1 MGKNVIVFPHR
12 KGTTDSAKAAS
23 RGSRIIVRVGKQRYE
38 LDITCQA
45 SVLPPEPKPTSRLIE
60 TKFLRLGKPAALGDQ
75 IDGWRVCWVG
85 GWDRGKVF
93 FVVMVSRSL
102 HVTKSK

>member
-1 MGKNVIVFPHR
+1 MTKKVVPLPPR
-12 KGTTDSAKAAS
+12 RATPMKTVSE
-23 RGSRIIVRVGKQRYE
+23 RQSRIVIRLGKQRYA

-45 SVLPPEPKPTSRLIE
+45 SILPPEPPPASRLAE
-60 TKFLRLGKPAALGDQ
+60 TKFIRLRKPVALGEC
-75 IDGWRVCWVG
+75 IDGRRVCWVG

-102 HVTKSK
+102 HVTTSK

>member
-1 MGKNVIVFPHR
+1 MFTIRLGKR
-12 KGTTDSAKAAS
+12 
-23 RGSRIIVRVGKQRYE
+23 RYS

-45 SVLPPEPKPTSRLIE
+45 SILPPEPEPASGLIE
-60 TKFLRLGKPAALGDQ
+60 TRFIRLRQPVALGER

-93 FVVMVSRSL
+93 FVAMVCRP
-102 HVTKSK
+102 HGEM